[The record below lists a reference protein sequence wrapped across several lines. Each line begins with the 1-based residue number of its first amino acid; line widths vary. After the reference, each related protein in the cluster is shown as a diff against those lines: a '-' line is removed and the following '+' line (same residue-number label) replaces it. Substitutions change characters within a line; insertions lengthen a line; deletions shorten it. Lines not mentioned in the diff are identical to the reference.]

1 MMRTFSSS
9 DILSHPQKLLREHVK
24 GMLSFASNDLEKDVI
39 LFHDIAKA
47 KEPFQRFIR
56 DTSLKVDNKEHSL
69 LSGYFFL
76 LNSKHSDLDTCFGLL
91 AILSHHGNIKNFDVL
106 VKNDNELYLARNFEK
121 SKEFTFWDE
130 VGERARS
137 IDIYS
142 NIEVGYDEFMS
153 KANEMARKTRLLT
166 IKKFQYEDF
175 IKFKSLYSS
184 LLYADKFEAIFDK
197 GKEQGKAIPL
207 KELEDYMTKLPF
219 NEKRN
224 TFRKYVLNSF
234 DANCKL
240 FTLTAPTGYGKTLT
254 ALNFALKFGR
264 ERIIYALPF
273 TSIIDQT
280 YDIISDI
287 YKDNKDVL
295 VVKAHHK
302 TTVDDV
308 EDKNNDNGDDISEDR
323 YSKIKFLMESFS
335 GYINITTLYQLVFAI
350 FGNKNRDNI
359 KFNQLK
365 GSVVIV
371 DEFQAVP
378 YTFRKDFIELCKIIS
393 KTLNTIFIFMSA
405 TMPYIENRE
414 DFKELSNLDYFE
426 QQDRYEIKWLE
437 LGNED
442 EREANLIA
450 KVKEEAKN
458 KSTLLVVNTI
468 AKAQELY
475 LRFRG
480 EYKTFC
486 LNGYM
491 YDEQKRDVIDNV
503 KALINNGE
511 KVLLVSTQSI
521 EAGVDLDFDVGFRE
535 VSPIS
540 SIIQTAG
547 RVNRHFGDKKGTLY
561 IFDSVSKY
569 ENAIYGNLQ
578 LITENIL
585 PMFKKR
591 GSVSEKE
598 ILAFVEE
605 YFFKIHEQLETERSL
620 IETEINKL
628 AFTDINKKID
638 QEMSED
644 YKIGIIIEPSDGFM
658 KDFETEL
665 FEINNN
671 KELEKFDRFA
681 RLKDHTKLLSKYQV
695 DIGKKEKKRLELIL
709 TPIRGVSDLSYLP
722 YNSVS
727 QFSDEYGVKKDIN
740 LDTENGTFT

>member
-1 MMRTFSSS
+1 MCSLSN
-9 DILSHPQKLLREHVK
+9 DNILSHPNKLLREHINN
-24 GMLSFASNDLEKDVI
+24 MLSFASNNLERDI
-39 LFHDIAKA
+39 IRFHDIAKV
-47 KEPFQRFIR
+47 KEEFQEYIR
-56 DTSLKVDNKEHSL
+56 DTSKNIKNKDHSL
-69 LSGYFFL
+69 LSAYFFL
-76 LNSKHSDLDTCFGLL
+76 CNSKHSDIDTLFGFLT
-91 AILSHHGNIKNFDVL
+91 ILSHHGKV
-106 VKNDNELYLARNFEK
+106 RNFFNLIENHNVCLGE
-121 SKEFTFWDE
+121 SFETQYEIEHFWDN
-130 VGERARS
+130 VGKRAS
-137 IDIYS
+137 SLDIYNNLNI
-142 NIEVGYDEFMS
+142 NIEKLKEKGVKLRGELEYLEYD
-153 KANEMARKTRLLT
+153 
-166 IKKFQYEDF
+166 KKFEYEDF

-197 GKEQGKAIPL
+197 GKEQGKAIIPL
-207 KELEDYMTKLPF
+207 RELEDYMAKLPF

-224 TFRKYVLNSF
+224 TFREYVLNNF
-234 DANCKL
+234 DSSYKL

-335 GYINITTLYQLVFAI
+335 GDINITTLYQLVFAI

-365 GSVVIV
+365 DSVVIV

-378 YTFRKDFIELCKIIS
+378 YAFRKDFIELCKIIS

-414 DFKELSNLDYFE
+414 NFKELSNLDYFE

-442 EREANLIA
+442 ERETNLIA
-450 KVKEEAKN
+450 KVKEEAKSKN
-458 KSTLLVVNTI
+458 TLLVVNTI
-468 AKAQELY
+468 AKAQELF

-480 EYKTFC
+480 DYTTFC

-491 YDEQKRDVIDNV
+491 YDEQKRDVIDKV
-503 KALINNGE
+503 KTLMNSGE

-561 IFDSVSKY
+561 IFDSVSGY
-569 ENAIYGNLQ
+569 ENLIYGDLQ
-578 LITENIL
+578 KIADNMIPIFREKDSI
-585 PMFKKR
+585 
-591 GSVSEKE
+591 SEKE

-605 YFFKIHEQLETERSL
+605 YFFKIHKLLEKSL
-620 IETEINKL
+620 IEQEINKL
-628 AFTDINKKID
+628 AFADVNSKID
-638 QEMSED
+638 KEMNED
-644 YKIGIIIEPSDGFM
+644 YKIGIIVEPSNNFI
-658 KDFETEL
+658 KDFEAEL

-671 KELEKFDRFA
+671 KELEKFDQLA
-681 RLKDHTKLLSKYQV
+681 RIKDHIKLLSKYQV
-695 DIGKKEKKRLELIL
+695 NVGIKEKDRLAL
-709 TPIRGVSDLSYLP
+709 TPIRGLSDLSYLP
-722 YNSVS
+722 HNSVV
-727 QFSDEYGVKKDIN
+727 QFSNEYGVKKDIN
-740 LDTENGTFT
+740 LDTEDGTFT

>member
-1 MMRTFSSS
+1 MRTFSLS
-9 DILSHPQKLLREHVK
+9 DILSHPQKLLREHIEE
-24 GMLSFASNDLEKDVI
+24 MLSFASNDLEKDVI

-69 LSGYFFL
+69 LSGYYFL

-91 AILSHHGNIKNFDVL
+91 AILSHHGHIKNFDAI

-121 SKEFTFWDE
+121 SREFAFWDE

-197 GKEQGKAIPL
+197 GKEQGRTIPL
-207 KELEDYMTKLPF
+207 KELEEYMTKLPF

-224 TFRKYVLNSF
+224 AFREYVLSNF
-234 DANCKL
+234 DANHRL

-264 ERIIYALPF
+264 ERIIYTLPF

-280 YDIISDI
+280 YDIISDM

-308 EDKNNDNGDDISEDR
+308 EDKNNGNEDNMSEDR

-335 GYINITTLYQLVFAI
+335 GDINITTLYQLVFAI

-365 GSVVIV
+365 DSVVIV

-378 YTFRKDFIELCKIIS
+378 YTFRKDFIELCRIIS

-414 DFKELSNLDYFE
+414 DFKELSNLDYFQE
-426 QQDRYEIKWLE
+426 QDRYEIKWLE

-442 EREANLIA
+442 EREVNLIS
-450 KVKEEAKN
+450 KVKEEAKSKN
-458 KSTLLVVNTI
+458 TLLVVNTI
-468 AKAQELY
+468 TKAQELY
-475 LRFRG
+475 LRFRS
-480 EYKTFC
+480 EFRTFC

-491 YDEQKRDVIDNV
+491 YDEQKRDVIEKV
-503 KALINNGE
+503 KTLMHNGK

-547 RVNRHFGDKKGTLY
+547 RVNRHFGDKKGILY

-569 ENAIYGNLQ
+569 EEAIYKDLQ
-578 LITENIL
+578 RITNNIIPL
-585 PMFKKR
+585 FKEK

-598 ILAFVEE
+598 TLAFVEE
-605 YFFKIHEQLETERSL
+605 YFLRIHELLEKSL
-620 IETEINKL
+620 IQDEINKL
-628 AFTDINKKID
+628 AFANINNMINQK
-638 QEMSED
+638 MSED
-644 YKIGIIIEPSDGFM
+644 YKVGIIIEPSDGFI
-658 KDFETEL
+658 KDFEAEL
-665 FEINNN
+665 LEINNN
-671 KELEKFDRFA
+671 KELEKFNQIA
-681 RLKDHTKLLSKYQV
+681 KIKDHVKTLSRYSV
-695 DIGKKEKKRLELIL
+695 NVSVKEKDRLAL
-709 TPIRGVSDLSYLP
+709 TLVPIRGVFNLSYLP
-722 YNSVS
+722 CNSVAYY
-727 QFSDEYGVKKDIN
+727 SDEYGVKKDIT
-740 LDTENGTFT
+740 LDNKEAIFTC

>member
-1 MMRTFSSS
+1 MRTFSSS
-9 DILSHPQKLLREHVK
+9 DLLSHPQKLLREHVE
-24 GMLSFASNDLEKDVI
+24 GMLSFASNDLERDII

-56 DTSLKVDNKEHSL
+56 DTNLKVDNKVHSL
-69 LSGYFFL
+69 LSGYYFL

-91 AILSHHGNIKNFDVL
+91 AILSHHGHIKNFDVL

-130 VGERARS
+130 VGEKARS

-142 NIEVGYDEFMS
+142 NIEVGYDEFLS
-153 KANEMARKTRLLT
+153 KTNEMARKIRLLT
-166 IKKFQYEDF
+166 RKKFQYADF
-175 IKFKSLYSS
+175 IKFKSLYSN

-207 KELEDYMTKLPF
+207 KELEEYMTKLPF

-224 TFRKYVLNSF
+224 TFREYVLNSF
-234 DANCKL
+234 DDSYKL

-287 YKDNKDVL
+287 YKENKDVL
-295 VVKAHHK
+295 VVKVHHK

-308 EDKNNDNGDDISEDR
+308 EDKNNDNEDDMSEDR

-335 GYINITTLYQLVFAI
+335 GDINITTLYQLTFAI

-365 GSVVIV
+365 DSVVIV

-414 DFKELSNLDYFE
+414 DFKELSNLDYFQE
-426 QQDRYEIKWLE
+426 QDRYEIKWLE

-442 EREANLIA
+442 EREVNLIA
-450 KVKEEAKN
+450 KVKEEAKSKN
-458 KSTLLVVNTI
+458 TLLVVNTI
-468 AKAQELY
+468 AKAQELF
-475 LRFRG
+475 LKFRG
-480 EYKTFC
+480 DYKTFC

-491 YDEQKRDVIDNV
+491 HDEQKRDVIDKV
-503 KALINNGE
+503 KTLMDSGE

-521 EAGVDLDFDVGFRE
+521 EAGVDLNFDVGFRE

-569 ENAIYGNLQ
+569 EEAIYKDLQ
-578 LITENIL
+578 RITNNIIPL
-585 PMFKKR
+585 FKEK

-598 ILAFVEE
+598 TLAFVEE
-605 YFFKIHEQLETERSL
+605 YFYKIHELLEKSL
-620 IETEINKL
+620 VEKEINKL
-628 AFTDINKKID
+628 AFADIDKMID
-638 QEMSED
+638 QKMSED
-644 YKIGIIIEPSDGFM
+644 YKVGIIIEPSDGFI
-658 KDFETEL
+658 KDFEAEL
-665 FEINNN
+665 LEINNN
-671 KELEKFDRFA
+671 KELEKFNQIA
-681 RLKDHTKLLSKYQV
+681 KIKDHVKTLSRYSV
-695 DIGKKEKKRLELIL
+695 NVSVKEKDRLAL
-709 TPIRGVSDLSYLP
+709 TLVPIRGVFNLSYLP
-722 YNSVS
+722 CNSVAYY
-727 QFSDEYGVKKDIN
+727 SDEYGVKKDIT
-740 LDTENGTFT
+740 LDNKEAIFTC

>member
-1 MMRTFSSS
+1 MRTFSSF
-9 DILSHPQKLLREHVK
+9 DVLSHPQKLLREHVK
-24 GMLSFASNDLEKDVI
+24 GMLSFASNDLERDII

-47 KEPFQRFIR
+47 KESFQRFIR
-56 DTSLKVDNKEHSL
+56 DTNLKVDNKEHSL
-69 LSGYFFL
+69 LSGYYFL

-91 AILSHHGNIKNFDVL
+91 AILSHHGHIKNFDVL

-130 VGERARS
+130 VGEKARS

-142 NIEVGYDEFMS
+142 NIEVGYDDFMS
-153 KANEMARKTRLLT
+153 KATKMAREIRLMTRR
-166 IKKFQYEDF
+166 KFEYEDF

-197 GKEQGKAIPL
+197 GKEHGKAIIPL
-207 KELEDYMTKLPF
+207 RELEEYMAKLPF

-224 TFRKYVLNSF
+224 AFREYVLNNF
-234 DANCKL
+234 DTNYKL

-273 TSIIDQT
+273 TSIIDQA

-335 GYINITTLYQLVFAI
+335 GDINITTLYQLVFAI

-365 GSVVIV
+365 DSVVIV

-378 YTFRKDFIELCKIIS
+378 YTFRKDFIELCRIIS
-393 KTLNTIFIFMSA
+393 KTLDTIFIFMSA

-414 DFKELSNLDYFE
+414 DFKELSNLDYFQE
-426 QQDRYEIKWLE
+426 QDRYEIKWLE

-442 EREANLIA
+442 EREVNLIA
-450 KVKEEAKN
+450 KVKEEAKSKN
-458 KSTLLVVNTI
+458 TLLVVNTI
-468 AKAQELY
+468 AKAQELF
-475 LRFRG
+475 LKFRG
-480 EYKTFC
+480 GYKTFC

-491 YDEQKRDVIDNV
+491 HDEQKRDVIDKV
-503 KALINNGE
+503 KTLMDSGE

-547 RVNRHFGDKKGTLY
+547 RVNRHFGNKKGTLY
-561 IFDSVSKY
+561 IFDSISKY
-569 ENAIYGNLQ
+569 EEAIYKDLQ
-578 LITENIL
+578 RVTNNIIPL
-585 PMFKKR
+585 FKEK

-598 ILAFVEE
+598 TLAFVEE
-605 YFFKIHEQLETERSL
+605 YFNKIHELLEKSL
-620 IETEINKL
+620 VEGEINKL
-628 AFTDINKKID
+628 AFADIDKMID
-638 QEMSED
+638 QKMSED
-644 YKIGIIIEPSDGFM
+644 YKIGIIVEPRDNFI
-658 KDFETEL
+658 KDFEAEL
-665 FEINNN
+665 FEIINN
-671 KELEKFDRFA
+671 KGLKKFDQLA
-681 RLKDHTKLLSKYQV
+681 KIKDHIKLLSKYGV
-695 DIGKKEKKRLELIL
+695 NVGTKEKTRLEL
-709 TPIRGVSDLSYLP
+709 TPIKGVSNLYFLP
-722 YNSVS
+722 YNSVAYYS
-727 QFSDEYGVKKDIN
+727 YEYGVKKDIT
-740 LDTENGTFT
+740 LDNQEAIFTC

>member
-1 MMRTFSSS
+1 MRTFSLS
-9 DILSHPQKLLREHVK
+9 DILSHPQKLLREHVER
-24 GMLSFASNDLEKDVI
+24 MLSFASNDLERDVI

-69 LSGYFFL
+69 LSGYYFL
-76 LNSKHSDLDTCFGLL
+76 LNSEHSDLDTCFGLL

-106 VKNDNELYLARNFEK
+106 VKNNDELYLARNFEK

-197 GKEQGKAIPL
+197 GKEQAKAIPL
-207 KELEDYMTKLPF
+207 KELEEYMTKLPF

-224 TFRKYVLNSF
+224 TFKEYVLNNF
-234 DANCKL
+234 DANYKL

-287 YKDNKDVL
+287 YKNNKDVS
-295 VVKAHHK
+295 VIKAHHK

-308 EDKNNDNGDDISEDR
+308 EDKKDNSNDDISKDR

-335 GYINITTLYQLVFAI
+335 GDINITTLYQLVFAI

-365 GSVVIV
+365 DSVVIV

-378 YTFRKDFIELCKIIS
+378 YTFRKDFIELCRIIS

-414 DFKELSNLDYFE
+414 DFKELSNMDYFE

-437 LGNED
+437 LGNKD

-450 KVKEEAKN
+450 KVKEEAKSKN
-458 KSTLLVVNTI
+458 TLLVVNTI
-468 AKAQELY
+468 AKAQELFV
-475 LRFRG
+475 RFRG
-480 EYKTFC
+480 DYKTFC

-491 YDEQKRDVIDNV
+491 YDEQKRDVIDKV
-503 KALINNGE
+503 KSLMNSGE

-547 RVNRHFGDKKGTLY
+547 RVNRHFGDKKGALY

-569 ENAIYGNLQ
+569 EEVIYKNLQ
-578 LITENIL
+578 RITNNMI
-585 PMFKKR
+585 PMFKEK

-598 ILAFVEE
+598 ILAFVEK
-605 YFFKIHEQLETERSL
+605 YFYKIHKQLETETSL

-638 QEMSED
+638 QKMSED
-644 YKIGIIIEPSDGFM
+644 YKIGIIIEPSDGFI
-658 KDFETEL
+658 KDFEAEL

-681 RLKDHTKLLSKYQV
+681 RMKDHIKLLSKYQV
-695 DIGKKEKKRLELIL
+695 DIGKKEKERLELIL
-709 TPIRGVSDLSYLP
+709 TPIRGVSDLFYLP
-722 YNSVS
+722 YNSVV
-727 QFSDEYGVKKDIN
+727 QFSNEYGVKKDIN
-740 LDTENGTFT
+740 LDTQGATFT

>member
-1 MMRTFSSS
+1 
-9 DILSHPQKLLREHVK
+9 
-24 GMLSFASNDLEKDVI
+24 MLSFASNNLERDI
-39 LFHDIAKA
+39 IRFHDIAKV
-47 KEPFQRFIR
+47 KEEFQEYIR
-56 DTSLKVDNKEHSL
+56 DTSKNIKNKDHSL
-69 LSGYFFL
+69 LSAYFFL
-76 LNSKHSDLDTCFGLL
+76 CNSKHSDIDTLFGFL
-91 AILSHHGNIKNFDVL
+91 AILSHHGKV
-106 VKNDNELYLARNFEK
+106 RNFFNLIENHNVCLGE
-121 SKEFTFWDE
+121 SFETQYEIEHFWDN
-130 VGERARS
+130 VGKRAS
-137 IDIYS
+137 SLDIYNNL
-142 NIEVGYDEFMS
+142 NINVEKLKEKGVNLRGELEYLEYD
-153 KANEMARKTRLLT
+153 
-166 IKKFQYEDF
+166 KKFGYEDF
-175 IKFKSLYSS
+175 IKFKSLYSN

-197 GKEQGKAIPL
+197 GKEQGKAIIPL
-207 KELEDYMTKLPF
+207 RELEDYMAKLPF

-224 TFRKYVLNSF
+224 TFREYVLNNF
-234 DANCKL
+234 DSSYKL

-308 EDKNNDNGDDISEDR
+308 EDKNNDNEDDMSEDR

-335 GYINITTLYQLVFAI
+335 GDINITTLYQLVFAI

-365 GSVVIV
+365 DSVVIV

-437 LGNED
+437 LGNEN

-450 KVKEEAKN
+450 KVKEEAKSKN
-458 KSTLLVVNTI
+458 TLLVVNTI
-468 AKAQELY
+468 AKAQELFV
-475 LRFRG
+475 RFRG
-480 EYKTFC
+480 DYKTFC

-491 YDEQKRDVIDNV
+491 YDEQKRDVIDKV
-503 KALINNGE
+503 KALMNSGE

-535 VSPIS
+535 ISPIS

-547 RVNRHFGDKKGTLY
+547 RVNRHFGNKKGILY
-561 IFDSVSKY
+561 LFDSVSGY
-569 ENAIYGNLQ
+569 ENLIYGDLQ
-578 LITENIL
+578 KIADNII
-585 PMFKKR
+585 PMFKER

-605 YFFKIHEQLETERSL
+605 YFFKIHELLEKSL
-620 IETEINKL
+620 IEGEVNKL
-628 AFTDINKKID
+628 AFADVNSKID
-638 QEMSED
+638 KEMNED
-644 YKIGIIIEPSDGFM
+644 YKIGIIVEPSNNFI
-658 KDFETEL
+658 KDFEAEL

-671 KELEKFDRFA
+671 KELEKFDQLA
-681 RLKDHTKLLSKYQV
+681 RIKDHIKLLSKYQV
-695 DIGKKEKKRLELIL
+695 NIGKEEKERLALIL
-709 TPIRGVSDLSYLP
+709 TPIRGVADLFYLP
-722 YNSVS
+722 YNSIS

>member
-1 MMRTFSSS
+1 MCSLSN
-9 DILSHPQKLLREHVK
+9 DNILSHPNKLLREHINN
-24 GMLSFASNDLEKDVI
+24 MLSFISGDLERDI
-39 LFHDIAKA
+39 IRFHDIAKV
-47 KEPFQRFIR
+47 KEEFQEYIR
-56 DTSLKVDNKEHSL
+56 DTSKNIKNKDHSL
-69 LSGYFFL
+69 LSAYFFL
-76 LNSKHSDLDTCFGLL
+76 CNSKHSDIDTLFGFL
-91 AILSHHGNIKNFDVL
+91 AILSHHGKV
-106 VKNDNELYLARNFEK
+106 RNFFNLIENHNVCLGE
-121 SKEFTFWDE
+121 SFETQYEIEHFWDN
-130 VGERARS
+130 VGKRAS
-137 IDIYS
+137 SLDIYNNLNI
-142 NIEVGYDEFMS
+142 NIEKLKEKGVKLRGELEYLEYD
-153 KANEMARKTRLLT
+153 
-166 IKKFQYEDF
+166 KKFEYEDF

-207 KELEDYMTKLPF
+207 RELEDYMAKLLF

-224 TFRKYVLNSF
+224 AFREYVLNNF
-234 DANCKL
+234 DASYKL

-264 ERIIYALPF
+264 ERIVYALPF

-280 YDIISDI
+280 YDIVSDI

-295 VVKAHHK
+295 VVKVHHK

-308 EDKNNDNGDDISEDR
+308 EDKNNDNKDDVSEDR

-335 GYINITTLYQLVFAI
+335 GDINITTLYQLVFAI

-365 GSVVIV
+365 DSVVIV

-378 YTFRKDFIELCKIIS
+378 YAFRKDFIELCKIIS
-393 KTLNTIFIFMSA
+393 KNLNTIFIFMSA

-414 DFKELSNLDYFE
+414 DFKELSNLDYFQE
-426 QQDRYEIKWLE
+426 QDRYEIKWLE

-442 EREANLIA
+442 EREVNLIA

-458 KSTLLVVNTI
+458 KNTLLVVNTI
-468 AKAQELY
+468 AKAQELFI
-475 LRFRG
+475 RFRG

-491 YDEQKRDVIDNV
+491 HDEQKRDVIDKA
-503 KALINNGE
+503 KALMNNGE

-561 IFDSVSKY
+561 IFDSVSGY
-569 ENAIYGNLQ
+569 ENLIYGDLQ
-578 LITENIL
+578 KIADNMIPIFREKDSI
-585 PMFKKR
+585 
-591 GSVSEKE
+591 SEKE

-605 YFFKIHEQLETERSL
+605 YFFKIHKLLEKSL
-620 IETEINKL
+620 IEQEINKL
-628 AFTDINKKID
+628 AFADVNSKID
-638 QEMSED
+638 KEMNED
-644 YKIGIIIEPSDGFM
+644 YKIGIIVEPSNNFI
-658 KDFETEL
+658 KDFEAEL

-671 KELEKFDRFA
+671 KELEKFDQLA
-681 RLKDHTKLLSKYQV
+681 RIKDHIKLLSKYQV
-695 DIGKKEKKRLELIL
+695 NVGIKEKDRLAL
-709 TPIRGVSDLSYLP
+709 TPIRGLSDLSYLP
-722 YNSVS
+722 HNSVV
-727 QFSDEYGVKKDIN
+727 QFSNEYGVKKDIN
-740 LDTENGTFT
+740 LDTEDGTFT

>member
-1 MMRTFSSS
+1 MRTFSSS
-9 DILSHPQKLLREHVK
+9 DLLSHPQKLLREHVE
-24 GMLSFASNDLEKDVI
+24 GMLSFASNDLERDVI
-39 LFHDIAKA
+39 IFHDIAKT

-56 DTSLKVDNKEHSL
+56 DTNLKVDNKEHSL
-69 LSGYFFL
+69 LSGYYFL

-91 AILSHHGNIKNFDVL
+91 AILSHHGHIKNFDVL

-130 VGERARS
+130 VGEKARS

-142 NIEVGYDEFMS
+142 NIEVGYDEFLS
-153 KANEMARKTRLLT
+153 KANEMARKIRLLT
-166 IKKFQYEDF
+166 RKKFQYADF
-175 IKFKSLYSS
+175 IKFKSLYSN

-207 KELEDYMTKLPF
+207 KELEEYMTKLPF

-224 TFRKYVLNSF
+224 TFREYVLNNF
-234 DANCKL
+234 DTNYKL

-264 ERIIYALPF
+264 ERIVYALPF

-287 YKDNKDVL
+287 YKDNKVL
-295 VVKAHHK
+295 VIKAHHK

-308 EDKNNDNGDDISEDR
+308 EDKNNDNEDDMSEDR

-335 GYINITTLYQLVFAI
+335 GDINITTLYQLVFAI

-365 GSVVIV
+365 DSVVIV

-405 TMPYIENRE
+405 TMPHIENRE
-414 DFKELSNLDYFE
+414 GFKELSNLDYFE

-437 LGNED
+437 LGDKN

-450 KVKEEAKN
+450 KVKEEAKSKN
-458 KSTLLVVNTI
+458 TLLVVNTI

-475 LRFRG
+475 LRFRS
-480 EYKTFC
+480 EFRTFC

-491 YDEQKRDVIDNV
+491 YDEQKRDVIDKV
-503 KALINNGE
+503 KNLMNNGE

-547 RVNRHFGDKKGTLY
+547 RVNRHFGDKKGILY
-561 IFDSVSKY
+561 LFDSISKY
-569 ENAIYGNLQ
+569 EEAIYKDLQ
-578 LITENIL
+578 RITNNIIPL
-585 PMFKKR
+585 FKEK

-598 ILAFVEE
+598 TLAFVEE
-605 YFFKIHEQLETERSL
+605 YFLRTHELLEKSL
-620 IETEINKL
+620 IQDEINKL
-628 AFTDINKKID
+628 AFANINNMID
-638 QEMSED
+638 QKMSED
-644 YKIGIIIEPSDGFM
+644 YKVGIIIEPSDGFI
-658 KDFETEL
+658 KDFEAEL
-665 FEINNN
+665 LEINNN

-681 RLKDHTKLLSKYQV
+681 RIKDHIKLLSKYQV
-695 DIGKKEKKRLELIL
+695 NIGKEEKERLTLIL
-709 TPIRGVSDLSYLP
+709 TPIRGVSGLFYLP
-722 YNSVS
+722 YNSVAYYNN
-727 QFSDEYGVKKDIN
+727 EYGVKKNTN
-740 LDTENGTFT
+740 LDVQEAIFTC

>member
-1 MMRTFSSS
+1 
-9 DILSHPQKLLREHVK
+9 
-24 GMLSFASNDLEKDVI
+24 MLSFASNNLERDI
-39 LFHDIAKA
+39 IRFHDIAKV
-47 KEPFQRFIR
+47 KEEFQEYIR
-56 DTSLKVDNKEHSL
+56 DTSKNIKNKDHSL
-69 LSGYFFL
+69 LSAYFFL
-76 LNSKHSDLDTCFGLL
+76 CNSKHSDIDTLFGFL
-91 AILSHHGNIKNFDVL
+91 AILSHHGKV
-106 VKNDNELYLARNFEK
+106 RNFFNLIENHNVCLGE
-121 SKEFTFWDE
+121 SFETQYEVEHFWDN
-130 VGERARS
+130 VGKRAS
-137 IDIYS
+137 SLDIYNNLNI
-142 NIEVGYDEFMS
+142 NIEKLKEKGVKLRGELEYLEYD
-153 KANEMARKTRLLT
+153 
-166 IKKFQYEDF
+166 KKFEYEDF

-207 KELEDYMTKLPF
+207 RELEDYMAKLLF

-224 TFRKYVLNSF
+224 AFREYVLNNF
-234 DANCKL
+234 DASYKL

-264 ERIIYALPF
+264 ERIVYALPF

-280 YDIISDI
+280 YDIVSDI

-295 VVKAHHK
+295 VVKVHHK

-308 EDKNNDNGDDISEDR
+308 EDKNNDNKDDVSEDR

-335 GYINITTLYQLVFAI
+335 GDINITTLYQLVFAI

-365 GSVVIV
+365 DSVVIV

-378 YTFRKDFIELCKIIS
+378 YAFRKDFIELCKIIS
-393 KTLNTIFIFMSA
+393 KNLNTIFIFMSA

-414 DFKELSNLDYFE
+414 DFKELSNLDYFN

-450 KVKEEAKN
+450 KVKEEAKDKN
-458 KSTLLVVNTI
+458 TLLVINTV

-480 EYKTFC
+480 EYRTFC

-491 YDEQKRDVIDNV
+491 YDEQKRDVIDKV
-503 KALINNGE
+503 KALMNGGE
-511 KVLLVSTQSI
+511 KVLLISTQSI

-547 RVNRHFGDKKGTLY
+547 RVNRHFGDKKGVLY
-561 IFDSVSKY
+561 LFDSVSGY
-569 ENAIYGNLQ
+569 ENLIYGDLQ
-578 LITENIL
+578 KIADNMI
-585 PMFKKR
+585 PMFKEKD
-591 GSVSEKE
+591 SISEKE

-605 YFFKIHEQLETERSL
+605 YFFKIHKLLEKSL
-620 IETEINKL
+620 IEQEINKL
-628 AFTDINKKID
+628 AFADVNSKID
-638 QEMSED
+638 KEMSED
-644 YKIGIIIEPSDGFM
+644 YKIGIIIEPSDGFI
-658 KDFETEL
+658 KRFETEL

-671 KELEKFDRFA
+671 RELEKFDQLA

-695 DIGKKEKKRLELIL
+695 NIGKDEKEKLKLIL
-709 TPIRGVSDLSYLP
+709 TPIRGVADLFYLP
-722 YNSVS
+722 YNSIS

-740 LDTENGTFT
+740 LDTEDGTFT

>member
-1 MMRTFSSS
+1 MRTFSSF
-9 DILSHPQKLLREHVK
+9 DILSHPQKLLREHVE
-24 GMLSFASNDLEKDVI
+24 GMLSFVSNDLERDVI

-56 DTSLKVDNKEHSL
+56 DTNLKVDNKEHSL
-69 LSGYFFL
+69 LSGYYFL

-91 AILSHHGNIKNFDVL
+91 AILSHHGHIKNFDLL

-121 SKEFTFWDE
+121 SKEFAFWDE

-142 NIEVGYDEFMS
+142 NIEVGYNDFMF
-153 KANEMARKTRLLT
+153 KANEKARKTRLLT

-207 KELEDYMTKLPF
+207 RELEEYMTKLPF

-224 TFRKYVLNSF
+224 TFREYVLNNL
-234 DANCKL
+234 DTDYKL

-295 VVKAHHK
+295 VVKVHHK

-308 EDKNNDNGDDISEDR
+308 EDKNNNNEDDISEDR

-335 GYINITTLYQLVFAI
+335 GDINITTLYQLVFAI

-365 GSVVIV
+365 DSVVIV

-393 KTLNTIFIFMSA
+393 KSLNTIFIFMSA

-450 KVKEEAKN
+450 KVKEDAKSKN
-458 KSTLLVVNTI
+458 TLLVINTI
-468 AKAQELY
+468 AKAQELFV
-475 LRFRG
+475 RFRG
-480 EYKTFC
+480 DYKTFC

-491 YDEQKRDVIDNV
+491 YDEQKRDVIDKV
-503 KALINNGE
+503 KSLMNSGE

-561 IFDSVSKY
+561 IFDSVSGY
-569 ENAIYGNLQ
+569 ENLIYGDLQ
-578 LITENIL
+578 KIADNMI
-585 PMFKKR
+585 PMFR
-591 GSVSEKE
+591 ERDSVSEKE

-605 YFFKIHEQLETERSL
+605 YFYKIHDQLEKSL
-620 IETEINKL
+620 IEVEINKL
-628 AFTDINKKID
+628 AFTDVNSKID
-638 QEMSED
+638 KEMSED
-644 YKIGIIIEPSDGFM
+644 YKVGIIIEPIDGFI
-658 KDFETEL
+658 KRFETDL
-665 FEINNN
+665 FEIINN
-671 KELEKFDRFA
+671 KDLEKFDQIA
-681 RLKDHTKLLSKYQV
+681 RIKDHIKILSKYSV
-695 DIGKKEKKRLELIL
+695 NIGVKEKDRLAL
-709 TPIRGVSDLSYLP
+709 TPIKGVSNLFYLP
-722 YNSVS
+722 YNSVF
-727 QFSDEYGVKKDIN
+727 QFSDEYGVKKDID
-740 LDTENGTFT
+740 LDTQGATFT